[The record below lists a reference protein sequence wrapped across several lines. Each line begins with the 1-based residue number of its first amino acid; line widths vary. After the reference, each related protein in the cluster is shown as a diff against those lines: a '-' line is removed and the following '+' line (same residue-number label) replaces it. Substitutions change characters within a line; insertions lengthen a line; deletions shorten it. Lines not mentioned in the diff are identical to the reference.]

1 MKMFHDACWVQGS
14 TSALLC
20 QACCCAVENICILL
34 NVRLSITEN
43 GVLKIPTLI
52 VELSVFA

>member
-1 MKMFHDACWVQGS
+1 MKMFHDACWMKGS
-14 TSALLC
+14 VSVLLC
-20 QACCCAVENICILL
+20 QACYCAAENTCMLP
-34 NVRLSITEN
+34 NVCLSIIKN